1 MADFVI
7 VIATAAMLAAPT
19 PAPGAGATAA
29 PGTTAAAGA
38 AASVPLSA
46 PTVGFRTY
54 PDAASCEQ
62 ATAALVAPP
71 NARLVCVPVERNAG
85 EMASA
90 Y

>member
-7 VIATAAMLAAPT
+7 IIAAAAALAAPAMPGSAAPT
-19 PAPGAGATAA
+19 PAAPGASSSWA
-29 PGTTAAAGA
+29 P
-38 AASVPLSA
+38 LNA

-54 PDAASCEQ
+54 RDATSCEQ

-71 NARLVCVPVERNAG
+71 GSRLVCVPVEPLAGDMANA
-85 EMASA
+85 

>member
-1 MADFVI
+1 MADFII

-19 PAPGAGATAA
+19 PAPGGGA
-29 PGTTAAAGA
+29 PDTTVASRA

-71 NARLVCVPVERNAG
+71 NARLVCVPVEANAG

>member
-7 VIATAAMLAAPT
+7 VIATAAALAVPVTSGSTIPSPT
-19 PAPGAGATAA
+19 T
-29 PGTTAAAGA
+29 GTTAS
-38 AASVPLSA
+38 SVPLSA
-46 PTVGFRTY
+46 PTVGFPTY

-62 ATAALVAPP
+62 ATSALTAPP
-71 NARLVCVPVERNAG
+71 NARLVCVPVEANAG

>member
-1 MADFVI
+1 MTDFVI
-7 VIATAAMLAAPT
+7 VISAAAALAAPVAPGPAA
-19 PAPGAGATAA
+19 PAP
-29 PGTTAAAGA
+29 AAAA
-38 AASVPLSA
+38 VPLNA

-62 ATAALVAPP
+62 ATAALAAP
-71 NARLVCVPVERNAG
+71 AGKRLVCVPVEPHAG

>member
-1 MADFVI
+1 MADFII
-7 VIATAAMLAAPT
+7 VIATAAMLAT
-19 PAPGAGATAA
+19 PAPGAGAP
-29 PGTTAAAGA
+29 PGTTAATTA

-62 ATAALVAPP
+62 ATAALVARP
-71 NARLVCVPVERNAG
+71 NTRLVCVPVEPHAG
-85 EMASA
+85 ELVSA